1 MDAKQQHS
9 YIQKK
14 RRRIEST
21 LTKDD
26 LTYRPQHGSGLSEDY
41 LLELRRQAFSE
52 LHLQTQAYN
61 DTFVARMQYL
71 ESLPQEEQQH
81 LWGML
86 DQHNENL
93 PHDKDAQA
101 VLDIID
107 MLDRNSVNDYGAYLE
122 RLQTLED
129 PSSSP
134 EHDVGDFW

>member
-1 MDAKQQHS
+1 
-9 YIQKK
+9 
-14 RRRIEST
+14 
-21 LTKDD
+21 
-26 LTYRPQHGSGLSEDY
+26 
-41 LLELRRQAFSE
+41 
-52 LHLQTQAYN
+52 
-61 DTFVARMQYL
+61 MQYL

-122 RLQTLED
+122 RLQ
-129 PSSSP
+129 
-134 EHDVGDFW
+134 VM